1 MLENMMGGFWH
12 VLTFANIFLI
22 FIGTAIGI
30 IFGAIP
36 GLTATM
42 AVALCLP
49 VTFGMDIIPSMCLI
63 IGLYLGGI
71 SGGLISAILLNIP
84 GTPASLATTFDGHPM
99 AQNGMGG
106 KALATGIISSFLG
119 GIFSIL
125 VLFFISPP
133 LAKIAI
139 RFTPYDYFSVIFFSL
154 TMMAGMGEKS
164 LIKGLISGM
173 LGLCFSFVG
182 GAPIDG
188 LPRFTMGVNELSA
201 GFNMLPALIGLFA
214 VPEILNNAAK
224 INQEKKMG
232 RVDGKIGTMQLS
244 IREMVGQKW
253 NFLRSS
259 IVGTAIGIL
268 PGVGGGVSNIVAYT
282 IAKNNSKNGAKY
294 GTGIIDGI
302 VASEVSNNAAI
313 GGAMVPLLSLGIP
326 GDAVTALLIG
336 ALMIQG
342 ISPGPMMF
350 KTQGDIVGAVFT
362 ALMFANFM
370 MLILML
376 SGIKVFVKLL
386 KIPKNILLP
395 IIFSIC
401 IVGAFGANNRIFD
414 IWTVLIFGLIGF
426 LMQKFEYPQAPALLG
441 FILGPILEEN
451 LRRGLMFSS
460 GSILPFLTKPISV
473 TFLVISVATIILI
486 LRKEYKYKK
495 RQVASDQ

>member
-1 MLENMMGGFWH
+1 MAENMMDGLLYVF
-12 VLTFANIFLI
+12 TFQNIFLI
-22 FIGTAIGI
+22 FIGTVIGI

-36 GLTATM
+36 GLSATM

-49 VTFGMDIIPSMCLI
+49 ITFSMDIIPSMCLI

-99 AQNGMGG
+99 ARNGMGG
-106 KALATGIISSFLG
+106 KALTTGILSSFLG
-119 GIFSIL
+119 GLFSIL
-125 VLFFISPP
+125 LLIFVSPP

-139 RFTPYDYFSVIFFSL
+139 RFTPYDYFAVIFFSL

-164 LIKGLISGM
+164 IIKGLISGM

-188 LPRFTMGVNELSA
+188 LPRFTMGIKELSA

-214 VPEILNNAAK
+214 VPEILNNATK
-224 INQEKKMG
+224 IDHEQNMG
-232 RVDGKIGTMQLS
+232 RVDGEIGTMGLS
-244 IREMVGQKW
+244 FREIIGQKW

-259 IVGTAIGIL
+259 IIGAAIGIF

-282 IAKNNSKNGAKY
+282 VAKNNSKNGKKY

-302 VASEVSNNAAI
+302 VASETANNASI

-350 KTQGDIVGAVFT
+350 KTQGDIVGAIFT
-362 ALMFANFM
+362 ALMIANFM

-376 SGIKVFVKLL
+376 GGIKVFVKLL
-386 KIPKNILLP
+386 KIPKSILLP
-395 IIFSIC
+395 IIFAIC
-401 IVGAFGANNRIFD
+401 LVGAFGANNRMFD
-414 IWTVLIFGLIGF
+414 IWTVLIFGVIGF

-460 GSILPFLTKPISV
+460 GSLLPFLTKPISA
-473 TFLVISVATIILI
+473 TFLVISIVTIVFT
-486 LRKEYKYKK
+486 LRKEYKYQK
-495 RQVASDQ
+495 RVSNE